1 MPAMSGPLV
10 SIIVP
15 TKNSAAILPRL
26 LDSIRAQTFQPL
38 EVIIVDNHSTDGEPE
53 LVRARYPEARFFTQ
67 GPERNVQRNFGA
79 RQARGDFVM
88 FFDSDMELGPALVS
102 DCVRLAGQGADAVI
116 IPEEGGGGGYW
127 AECQKLEK
135 RCYFNDPFMEAA
147 NRFIRTSA
155 YWKVGGYSE
164 TMIAGEDFDLHD
176 KLKAAGFKIAR
187 TDVALVH
194 HEPAGFWSVVR
205 KKFYYGSLMHE
216 YLAGAGATGVKRFA
230 PVKPAFLRQWRLLA
244 RDPLHAAGLLAMK
257 TTQWAAGFLGLLWS
271 FVRPAKR
278 RESAAPPTSNKGS

>member
-1 MPAMSGPLV
+1 MPAPLI
-10 SIIVP
+10 SIVVP

-26 LDSIRAQTFQPL
+26 LESIRAQTYQPL
-38 EVIIVDNHSTDGEPE
+38 EVIVVDNHSTDGEPE
-53 LVRARYPEARFFTQ
+53 LVRSRYPEARFFTQ

-79 RQARGDFVM
+79 RQARGEFVM
-88 FFDSDMELGPALVS
+88 FFDSDMELQPALVG
-102 DCVRLAGQGADAVI
+102 DCVRLAREGADAVI
-116 IPEEGGGGGYW
+116 IPEEGGGSGYW

-147 NRFIRTSA
+147 NRFIRVGA

-187 TDVALVH
+187 TEVALVH

-205 KKFYYGSLMHE
+205 KKFYYGSLMRE

-244 RDPLHAAGLLAMK
+244 RDPMHAAGLLAMK

-271 FVRPAKR
+271 FVKPPKC
-278 RESAAPPTSNKGS
+278 RESANKGP

>member
-1 MPAMSGPLV
+1 MTAPLV
-10 SIIVP
+10 SIVVP

-26 LDSIRAQTFQPL
+26 LDSIRAQTHQPL
-38 EVIIVDNHSTDGEPE
+38 EVIVVDNHSTDGEPE
-53 LVRARYPEARFFTQ
+53 LVRLRYPEARFFTQ

-79 RQARGDFVM
+79 RQARGEFVM
-88 FFDSDMELGPALVS
+88 FFDSDMELRPGLVG
-102 DCVRLAGQGADAVI
+102 DCVRLANEGADAVI
-116 IPEEGGGGGYW
+116 IPEEGGGSGYW

-147 NRFIRTSA
+147 NRFIRTAA

-176 KLKAAGFKIAR
+176 RLKAAGFKVAR
-187 TDVALVH
+187 TEMALVH

-205 KKFYYGSLMHE
+205 KKFYYGSLMRE

-230 PVKPAFLRQWRLLA
+230 PLKPAFLRQWRRLA
-244 RDPLHAAGLLAMK
+244 RDPWHAIGLLTMK

-271 FVRPAKR
+271 FVQPPKR
-278 RESAAPPTSNKGS
+278 RESSIKGS